1 MRIVFMGTPDFSVP
15 ALTALVEA
23 GHDVIAVVTQPDK
36 PKGRGKLVQM
46 TPVKE
51 KALEYGIPVYQPV
64 KARDP
69 EFVSLLKEM
78 KPDAMVVAAF
88 GQLLP
93 KTILDIPK
101 YGCVNIHAS
110 LLPEYRGAAPIQFA
124 VINGESVSGITTM
137 MMAPTLD
144 TGDILDQESVALDEK
159 ETGGSLHDKLSAI
172 GGRLIIKTLKKL
184 EDGTA
189 VRTVQ
194 DEEKMTYFGM
204 LKKSMG
210 DIDWNQD
217 AASIERLIRGLNP
230 WPSAYTSWE
239 GKTIKL
245 RCTGRRV
252 RGSLWSGCE
261 NRKRL
266 SVCKNRK
273 RNTCGEGTAASG
285 KEAYGYRRVSARI
298 PDCRRNRFR
307 KERLIHVLWRL
318 NGILF

>member
-1 MRIVFMGTPDFSVP
+1 
-15 ALTALVEA
+15 
-23 GHDVIAVVTQPDK
+23 
-36 PKGRGKLVQM
+36 
-46 TPVKE
+46 
-51 KALEYGIPVYQPV
+51 
-64 KARDP
+64 
-69 EFVSLLKEM
+69 M

-93 KTILDIPK
+93 KTILDIPP

-110 LLPEYRGAAPIQFA
+110 LLPKYRGAAPIQFA

-239 GKTIKL
+239 EKTIKL
-245 RCTGRRV
+245 WEADALEEEYEGACGQVVKTGKDCLYVKTGKGTLAVKELQLQGKKRMDTGAFL
-252 RGSLWSGCE
+252 RGYQIA
-261 NRKRL
+261 
-266 SVCKNRK
+266 
-273 RNTCGEGTAASG
+273 EGT
-285 KEAYGYRRVSARI
+285 V
-298 PDCRRNRFR
+298 F
-307 KERLIHVLWRL
+307 ERSV
-318 NGILF
+318 